1 MANMKKKFMMK
12 QSKVVKTLLAF
23 LTVLL
28 ACYIVAV
35 VFSSIN
41 QETFMISSLLFPLS
55 FTAILVVVLVTFGK
69 SNYEI
74 KDENLV
80 VSVSIARTII
90 PLDTITTIKF
100 LKTTNELIICHFV
113 KEEPKLNLV
122 QIHDKDY
129 DDFVKALR
137 NARPQ
142 IIYQEILDDEN

>member
-1 MANMKKKFMMK
+1 MKKKFMMK

-129 DDFVKALR
+129 DDFVKELR